1 MNDMIFMDNPR
12 LPVICKSSSVYMR
25 VTPSLPQRGRHSK
38 GSIPLTPISEDFV
51 DHLRLSLYGGLPE
64 VAGEK
69 STKCKEPPRASLQF
83 PARISTEQL
92 KPPCP
97 AVYWRGPEAGS
108 PPKHEILMIFMLWV

>member
-83 PARISTEQL
+83 PEKDFYR
-92 KPPCP
+92 
-97 AVYWRGPEAGS
+97 AVKTSMPRC
-108 PPKHEILMIFMLWV
+108 ILERP